1 MSIDRLRSRMAVS
14 FVAAVV
20 CVLVGQAQAAGVDFV
35 GAVEATHPLAYYR
48 LDAPT
53 GKSVVGPTTY
63 KSFGGVTGAGPGAP
77 IGAANN
83 HSVQLN
89 GHDGYIVSTQAGGV
103 GETASMMAWVNL
115 VELPS
120 KAGHFFY
127 VAGESQNGNDLDVQ
141 IETDNVLKFYTAS
154 GGNLAYTPPVA
165 TLVGQWHWI
174 VATLDTATH
183 SRVIYWDGKQVAA
196 DKGGGRAGKT
206 GLFSIGASTVFSGRF
221 FHGGIEEAALW
232 NRALTAAEVAGIYAT
247 AKPVPGATSNGPGS
261 LGGTAATG
269 GPTTNAKV
277 ELVDATGPLTLKDP
291 EKIAFMFVSAM
302 EQIEQECFRA
312 GNHVCTIN
320 EMVAGPVVKGQHI
333 AGLKFDPKTDP
344 NYTYTLNDPQNGE
357 WAINADP
364 KKPGLIDFCL
374 SAHNYFVTT
383 VTYSR
388 KGKATPTDT
397 GFTSTGITGD
407 SFRTQ

>member
-1 MSIDRLRSRMAVS
+1 MRVDRGWGRRAALV
-14 FVAAVV
+14 VAGIGMCSWVP
-20 CVLVGQAQAAGVDFV
+20 AQAAETAFV
-35 GAVEATHPLAYYR
+35 TAVEATHPIAFYR
-48 LDAPT
+48 LDAPA
-53 GKSVVGPTTY
+53 GKSLVGTTTY
-63 KSFGGVTGAGPGAP
+63 KPSGGVSSSGPGAP
-77 IGAANN
+77 IGVANN
-83 HSVQLN
+83 QFAMLDGRN
-89 GHDGYIVSTQAGGV
+89 GYILTTQAGGV